1 MSSIGQHKLSLSAIV
16 LQLLFAIWPAAI
28 HSQSCCS
35 DFRFELLQTQQ
46 MAIQFQQRLLESRAW
61 RDRERR
67 NVPVYNARLN
77 GFVLAFH
84 KHIIKDDQL
93 PCDKLLP
100 LPKVFEPNQIL
111 FEETGPGDEVIQ
123 HWPRARPRPG

>member
-1 MSSIGQHKLSLSAIV
+1 MSSIGQRKPSLWAIV
-16 LQLLFAIWPAAI
+16 LPLLFATWPAAI

-46 MAIQFQQRLLESRAW
+46 MAIEFQQRLLESRAW

-77 GFVLAFH
+77 GAVLAFH
-84 KHIIKDDQL
+84 KHIIQDDHYLVTNCPLCRKHLSQIKSYSK
-93 PCDKLLP
+93 KLDQAM
-100 LPKVFEPNQIL
+100 K
-111 FEETGPGDEVIQ
+111 
-123 HWPRARPRPG
+123 

>member
-1 MSSIGQHKLSLSAIV
+1 MSSIGKRKLSLWSIV
-16 LQLLFAIWPAAI
+16 LPFLFATWPNAM

-46 MAIQFQQRLLESRAW
+46 MANEFQQRRLETRAW

-77 GFVLAFH
+77 GAVLAFH
-84 KHIIKDDQL
+84 KHIIQDDHYLVTNCPLCRKHLSQIKSYSK
-93 PCDKLLP
+93 KLDQAM
-100 LPKVFEPNQIL
+100 K
-111 FEETGPGDEVIQ
+111 
-123 HWPRARPRPG
+123 